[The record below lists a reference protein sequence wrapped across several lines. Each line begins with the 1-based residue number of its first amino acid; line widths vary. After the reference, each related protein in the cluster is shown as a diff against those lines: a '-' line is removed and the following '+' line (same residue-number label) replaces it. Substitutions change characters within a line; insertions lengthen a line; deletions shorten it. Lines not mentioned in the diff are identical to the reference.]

1 MKLKTSWVNQS
12 WPLRIM
18 RLWLGVT
25 WIYAG
30 WDKASD
36 PGFLTSGSTTFIGT
50 QLSAFATNSPIGFA
64 LNSVSENAT
73 QIGIF
78 VMLAEFAIGAA
89 TLLWIAPTWAA
100 FGGFVMSLGLWLSS
114 SWQVQPYFLAS
125 NSAYTILWLTYF
137 LFLYGSRRNNKVTI
151 DRRGFLRFSTVAA
164 FAVAAAAVGKIFPKT
179 DASSASAGENSV
191 SKKIIEDASFKVG
204 ETFNFESKAGTP
216 AVLFRTKAGVFAYSA
231 VCTHE
236 GCTVQFNSASKNL
249 QCGCHGAVFDP
260 FDGAKVVTGPTNQPL
275 AKIKVATEGLWIVES

>member
-1 MKLKTSWVNQS
+1 MNLKTSWRNQL
-12 WPLRIM
+12 WPLRVM

-36 PGFLTSGSTTFIGT
+36 PGFLTSGSSTFIGT
-50 QLSAFATNSPIGFA
+50 QLSAYATNSPIGFVINKA
-64 LNSVSENAT
+64 LEHST

-100 FGGFVMSLGLWLSS
+100 FGGFAMSLTLWLAS
-114 SWQVQPYFLAS
+114 SWNVQPYFLAS
-125 NSAYTILWLTYF
+125 DSAYTILWLTYF
-137 LFLYGSRRNNKVTI
+137 LFLYGSRRKSNISV
-151 DRRGFLRFSTVAA
+151 DRRGFLRISTVAA
-164 FAVAAAAVGKIFPKT
+164 IAVAGAAVGKFFPRKSAT
-179 DASSASAGENSV
+179 SAAESSS
-191 SKKIIEDASFKVG
+191 SKKIIEDASLKVG
-204 ETFNFESKAGTP
+204 ATHNFESKAGTP
-216 AVLFRTKAGVFAYSA
+216 AVLFRTKNGVFAYSA

-236 GCTVQFNSASKNL
+236 GCTVQFNPASKNL

-260 FDGAKVVTGPTNQPL
+260 LNDAKVLTGPTSKPL
-275 AKIKVATEGLWIVES
+275 AKIKVATEGAWIVES